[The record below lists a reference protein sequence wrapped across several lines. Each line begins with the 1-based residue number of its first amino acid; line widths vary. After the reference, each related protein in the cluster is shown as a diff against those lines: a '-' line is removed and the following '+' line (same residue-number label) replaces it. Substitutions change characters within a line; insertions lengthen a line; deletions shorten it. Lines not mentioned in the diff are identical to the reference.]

1 VFQVRAFGLHI
12 GAIAT
17 IAIVSACASTPGS
30 IKTVTPVADRTV
42 LSKYDTLV
50 IQADAVPAAQC
61 TSADLSR
68 ITQLTKAKVEELA
81 PGRFRTIAVV
91 GPGEATSATGGM
103 PYLNAD
109 LTLTCYDRGDA
120 AARFLMAGL
129 GQMQITGELMLSEQ
143 PVDRPVGRYNID
155 KSFAWGGIYGATTD
169 IEDIEAAF
177 AEATA
182 EAILGEQ

>member
-1 VFQVRAFGLHI
+1 VFQVRAFGLHV

-30 IKTVTPVADRTV
+30 IETVTPIADRTV
-42 LSKYDTLV
+42 LSKYEMLV
-50 IQADAVPAAQC
+50 ISADATPVAQC

-81 PGRFRTIAVV
+81 PARFKTIGVA
-91 GPGEATSATGGM
+91 GPGEDASATGAE

-109 LTLTCYDRGDA
+109 LTLTCYERGDA

-129 GQMQITGELMLSEQ
+129 GQMQISGELTLSEQ

-155 KSFAWGGIYGATTD
+155 KSFAWGGVYGATTD

-177 AEATA
+177 AEAAA